1 MAKLLT
7 DVHQLA
13 LPFNKEKESK
23 SENLNQLNHMD
34 LSLIYLSKQRR
45 RLVTLT
51 KWASR
56 NLQLTKEMMV

>member
-7 DVHQLA
+7 GVHQLA
-13 LPFNKEKESK
+13 LPFNKERESK

-34 LSLIYLSKQRR
+34 HLQIYLSKQRR